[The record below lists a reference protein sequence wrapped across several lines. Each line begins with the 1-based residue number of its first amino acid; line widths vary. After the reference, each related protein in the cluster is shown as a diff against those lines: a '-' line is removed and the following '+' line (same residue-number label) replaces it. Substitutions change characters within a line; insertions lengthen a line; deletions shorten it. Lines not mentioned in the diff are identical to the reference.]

1 MSSPSRAPSHLIQAH
16 QIALM
21 SAVAETFSLT
31 NPNLAYEPKYDGIR
45 VKVFMGSGTSAGG
58 VTIWSRTGSLTP
70 CTCPISS
77 KHQEPSGLH
86 IFMPMVV
93 QTSFRHSWEFCELV
107 SQLVA
112 RKHDRQAT
120 VERSVTRRGKGV
132 YLRLSAKP
140 PRKVL
145 AAPYSVRAN
154 RFAGVSTPLRWQ
166 RARSRSAARGLYNAD
181 DSDRLKSTGDLS
193 ARIGETRR
201 IDLNRRTV

>member
-1 MSSPSRAPSHLIQAH
+1 MYWRYNVHEFTQPCSVASHPGNH

-77 KHQEPSGLH
+77 KHQEPPGLH

-112 RKHDRQAT
+112 PKA
-120 VERSVTRRGKGV
+120 
-132 YLRLSAKP
+132 
-140 PRKVL
+140 
-145 AAPYSVRAN
+145 
-154 RFAGVSTPLRWQ
+154 
-166 RARSRSAARGLYNAD
+166 
-181 DSDRLKSTGDLS
+181 
-193 ARIGETRR
+193 
-201 IDLNRRTV
+201 